1 MTEYRMYT
9 LDRLGRIGLAEAV
22 IATGDEEALYKVRK
36 LARNAKRC
44 ELWKGNRLVASRLA
58 ADARVALAQSARPAA
73 AAPSAASLRKL
84 RRCKGRSDIVFLC
97 QVSLYARFARP

>member
-44 ELWKGNRLVASRLA
+44 ELWKGNRLVASLDDRELMRTSRLG
-58 ADARVALAQSARPAA
+58 Q
-73 AAPSAASLRKL
+73 KL
-84 RRCKGRSDIVFLC
+84 ML
-97 QVSLYARFARP
+97 